1 VLGIYRGLVG
11 QFYRSF
17 DCLSFLL
24 ARLLCLK
31 FTCVKMRIVAMTLRR
46 NRLNH
51 PAHVR
56 CTLGAGLG
64 LHEYGILGTGRGRR
78 RWKAI
83 DIEARWLVNGGHGA
97 SLRHHGVRRPEG
109 GKR

>member
-1 VLGIYRGLVG
+1 MFVVPTCAVAVLEIHLCGDAYRG
-11 QFYRSF
+11 
-17 DCLSFLL
+17 
-24 ARLLCLK
+24 
-31 FTCVKMRIVAMTLRR
+31 IVMLRR